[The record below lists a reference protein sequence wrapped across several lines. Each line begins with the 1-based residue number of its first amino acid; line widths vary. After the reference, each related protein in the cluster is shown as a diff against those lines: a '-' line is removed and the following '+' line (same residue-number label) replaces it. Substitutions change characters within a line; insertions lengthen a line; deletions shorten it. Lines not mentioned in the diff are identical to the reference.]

1 MKQILCFGD
10 SNTYGLI
17 PGTQERYEWGIRW
30 TSLLDEAVRN
40 QGYHVVEEGLCGR
53 TTVFEDPFR
62 EGRKGTSV
70 LPLLLETHR
79 PIDTV
84 ILMLGT
90 NDCKAVYHASAET
103 IGNGIAKLIDQI
115 LISNPKIKI
124 LLISPIRLGDKVWED
139 GFDPEFDGRSVIT
152 SLKLPEVYRR
162 IAAEKN
168 VSYLAASE
176 YAIPSEAD
184 REHLDAAGHRSLANA
199 VIAKLSAMN
208 LDITEKTAAC
218 APSLSPDTSPLADGI
233 IQAVFHCHNFL

>member
-17 PGTQERYEWGIRW
+17 PGTKERYEWGIRW
-30 TSLLDEAVRN
+30 TSLLDEAVRS
-40 QGYHVVEEGLCGR
+40 QGYRVIEEGLCGR

-70 LPLLLETHR
+70 LPLLLETHH

-90 NDCKAVYHASAET
+90 NDCKSVYHASAET
-103 IGNGIAKLIDQI
+103 IGNGITKLTDQI
-115 LISNPKIKI
+115 LSCNPEIKI

-139 GFDPEFDGRSVIT
+139 GFDPEFDGHSVVT
-152 SLKLPEVYRR
+152 SLRLPEVYRR

-168 VSYLAASE
+168 IFYLAASE
-176 YAIPSEAD
+176 HAIPSEAD
-184 REHLDAAGHRSLANA
+184 REHLDAAGHKNLATA

-208 LDITEKTAAC
+208 LHRTEKTAKRA
-218 APSLSPDTSPLADGI
+218 S
-233 IQAVFHCHNFL
+233 